1 MKRIKKII
9 LAYSGGLDTSVI
21 LHWLKKKYQCSMVAC
36 AVDVGQ
42 KDNPSVLKERALKSG
57 ADKFYFLD
65 AKKDFVENYLW
76 QALKANAIYEG
87 KYLLATALARPLIAK
102 KVAEIAEKEKADA
115 VAHGATG
122 KGNDQVRF
130 ELAFQVL
137 LPKVKILAP
146 WREWEI
152 KSRAEEIIYAK
163 KYHLPLTVT
172 PEKPYSIDQNLGHTS
187 FEGGILEDLD
197 SLPEGKIFKLVVPPE
212 KAPSQPTYLDIDF
225 EEGIPTK
232 INGKEYISIELLR
245 RLNYLAGRN
254 GIGIVD
260 LVENRITGIKSRG
273 IYEAPGLTVLHLA
286 HRELESLT
294 LERETL
300 HYKESIALRYAE
312 LVYYG
317 LWYSPI
323 REAFDAF
330 IEITQKRVTGK
341 IKLKL
346 NKGNCQIV
354 SRSSP
359 FSLYWQDL
367 ATFEKER
374 GKHFQIFN
382 PKDAEGFINLFGL
395 PLRVFALRGNYLK
408 RGKK

>member
-1 MKRIKKII
+1 MEKIRKI
-9 LAYSGGLDTSVI
+9 VLAYSGGLDTSVI
-21 LHWLKKKYQCSMVAC
+21 LHWLKKKYQCSMIAC

-42 KDNPSVLKERALKSG
+42 KENPSLLKSRALKSG

-65 AKKDFVENYLW
+65 AKKEFVENYLW
-76 QALKANAIYEG
+76 PALKANAVYEG

-102 KVAEIAEKEKADA
+102 KIAEIAEKEKADA

-137 LPKVKILAP
+137 LPQVKILAP

-152 KSRAEEIIYAK
+152 KSRAEEIIYSK
-163 KYHLPLTVT
+163 RHHLPLTVT
-172 PEKPYSIDQNLGHTS
+172 PEKPYSTDQNLGHTS

-197 SLPEGKIFKLVVPPE
+197 SVPEGEMFRLTVPPE
-212 KAPSQPTYLDIDF
+212 KAPSRPAYLDIDF
-225 EEGIPTK
+225 KEGIPIK
-232 INGKEYISIELLR
+232 INGKGYDSIELLK

-260 LVENRITGIKSRG
+260 LVENRITGMKSRG

-294 LERETL
+294 LERETF
-300 HYKESIALRYAE
+300 HYKEMIALRYAE
-312 LVYYG
+312 FAYSGFV
-317 LWYSPI
+317 YSPI
-323 REAFDAF
+323 RKAFDAF
-330 IEITQKRVTGK
+330 IEVTQKRVTGR

-346 NKGNCQIV
+346 CKGNCQIV
-354 SRSSP
+354 SRFSP
-359 FSLYWQDL
+359 FSLYWKDL
-367 ATFEKER
+367 VTFEKEK
-374 GKHFQIFN
+374 GGYLKIFD

-395 PLRVFALRGNYLK
+395 PLRVLALK
-408 RGKK
+408 RGKE

>member
-1 MKRIKKII
+1 MGKVIKKIV

-21 LHWLKKKYQCSMVAC
+21 LHWLRKKYQCSVIAC

-42 KDNPSVLKERALKSG
+42 EDDFSLLRERALKSG

-65 AKKDFVENYLW
+65 AKKEFAEEYLW
-76 QALKANAIYEG
+76 HALKANAVYEG

-102 KVAEIAEKEKADA
+102 KIAEIVRKEKADA

-137 LPKVKILAP
+137 IPEVKILAP

-152 KSRAEEIIYAK
+152 KSRKEEIDYAK
-163 KYHLPLTVT
+163 KYHLPLTIT
-172 PEKPYSIDQNLGHTS
+172 PGKPYSIDQNLGHTS
-187 FEGGILEDLD
+187 FEGGIIEDLE
-197 SLPEGKIFKLVVPPE
+197 SVPEGEIFKLVVPPE
-212 KAPSQPTYLDIDF
+212 KAPAQPTYLSIDF
-225 EEGIPTK
+225 QEGIPVR
-232 INGKEYISIELLR
+232 IDGKKYNSVDLLK
-245 RLNYLAGRN
+245 RLNSLAGKN

-260 LVENRITGIKSRG
+260 LVENRITGMKSRG
-273 IYEAPGLTVLHLA
+273 IYESPGLTVLHLA

-300 HYKESIALRYAE
+300 HYKELIALRYAE
-312 LVYYG
+312 LVYSG
-317 LWYSPI
+317 LWYSPL

-330 IEITQKRVTGK
+330 IEVTQKQVAGR
-341 IKLKL
+341 IKMKL
-346 NKGNCQIV
+346 YKGNCQIV

-359 FSLYWQDL
+359 FSLYWQEL
-367 ATFEKER
+367 ASFEKVTD
-374 GKHFQIFN
+374 FN
-382 PKDAEGFINLFGL
+382 PQDAQGFINLFGL
-395 PLRVFALRGNYLK
+395 PLRTFALRK
-408 RGKK
+408 QKK